1 MDEKAS
7 ILSFSPKDGMCEAR
21 VRYSQRLA
29 SSPPSSW
36 TVFSNGT
43 VTKFESEKKK
53 KSCNL
58 YLPPSSDTFKTQH
71 PPSLPISILL
81 LGCLVLT
88 RVRPGIGTSMRK
100 GQSVPALPRGCHP

>member
-53 KSCNL
+53 NRAI
-58 YLPPSSDTFKTQH
+58 YT
-71 PPSLPISILL
+71 
-81 LGCLVLT
+81 
-88 RVRPGIGTSMRK
+88 
-100 GQSVPALPRGCHP
+100 CHPHQTPLKHSTRRLYPSASCSWAA